1 LTRRLSQWIAVGSL
15 CVLLAILL
23 QPFSVTRALACVP
36 AGAAAVLG
44 LRPPQRWGL
53 GVAILMLPYFS
64 YGVMQALVDAG
75 TRASGILLA
84 SASIAAFLAGMDSLR
99 RP

>member
-1 LTRRLSQWIAVGSL
+1 LTRRFSQWVTVGSL
-15 CVLLAILL
+15 CMLLAALL
-23 QPFSVTRALACVP
+23 QPISVTRALACVP
-36 AGAAAVLG
+36 AGVAALLG
-44 LRPPQRWGL
+44 LHPPRRWGL

-64 YGVMQALVDAG
+64 YGVMQALVDVG
-75 TRASGILLA
+75 TRGSGVLLA